1 MLYRRYFNACKPV
14 NGQNKSYAGNK
25 PSATL
30 VVTYNGTVR
39 LGGIFSAEQP

>member
-1 MLYRRYFNACKPV
+1 MLYCRYFNARKLV

-30 VVTYNGTVR
+30 VVTYSGTVG
-39 LGGIFSAEQP
+39 LCGIFSAK